1 MAKPPERPSGSRS
14 AWPPAAC
21 STRWPPSARQV
32 SLTRTP
38 QSSRRRSVPILGGA
52 LIALEFLTPLRLRR
66 VQTYE
71 DRTFAEALGWY
82 PFIGLLIGLCLC
94 ALDRG
99 LSELLPP
106 VPTAVLLVAFLALA
120 SGGLHL
126 DGIADTADG
135 MAVQGDRARRLG
147 VMSEGNTGPAG
158 VMALLFILM
167 AEWAAIVSLDGTIR
181 GPALIIAPALGRWA
195 VVPVG
200 LIFKPARPRGL
211 GHAMQTAML
220 PIAAPLATVI
230 GAGAAIVLFGVAGI
244 ILIIAATVAAL
255 LIAALAARMLDGVTG
270 DVFGAAIEVAQVVV
284 WLSLVA
290 AGMHGWTEPLV
301 G

>member
-1 MAKPPERPSGSRS
+1 MR
-14 AWPPAAC
+14 
-21 STRWPPSARQV
+21 
-32 SLTRTP
+32 
-38 QSSRRRSVPILGGA
+38 IFGGA

-66 VQTYE
+66 VQTYD

-82 PFIGLLIGLCLC
+82 PLIGLLIGLGLWG
-94 ALDRG
+94 LDRG

-126 DGIADTADG
+126 DGVADTADG
-135 MAVQGDRARRLG
+135 MAVQGDRAERLG

-158 VMALLFILM
+158 VMALLLVLM
-167 AEWAAIVSLDGTIR
+167 AEWAAIVSLEGDLR
-181 GPALIIAPALGRWA
+181 GAALILAPALGRWT

-200 LIFKPARPRGL
+200 LLFKPARPRGL
-211 GHAMQTAML
+211 GHAIQTAML
-220 PIAAPLATVI
+220 PIAAPLATMI
-230 GAGAAIVLFGVAGI
+230 GAGAAIALFGLAGVVL
-244 ILIIAATVAAL
+244 ILAATVSAL

-270 DVFGAAIEVAQVVV
+270 DVFGAAIEVSQVVV
-284 WLSLVA
+284 WLSLAA
-290 AGMHGWTEPLV
+290 AGMHGWAEPLI